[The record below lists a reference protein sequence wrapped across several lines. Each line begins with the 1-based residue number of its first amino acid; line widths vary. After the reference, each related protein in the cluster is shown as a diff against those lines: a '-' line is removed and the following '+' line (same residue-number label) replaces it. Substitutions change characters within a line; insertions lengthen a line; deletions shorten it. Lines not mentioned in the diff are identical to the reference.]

1 MGGEEDVTTP
11 AGKFRAV
18 KIDRKVSWK
27 QRAKPS
33 DAGVN
38 SFTYWYSGAAKRYVV
53 SQNTNVTASG
63 KTLQSERW
71 ELESY
76 KVK

>member
-1 MGGEEDVTTP
+1 VGGEEDVTTP

-18 KIDRKVSWK
+18 KIERKVGWK

-38 SFTYWYSGAAKRYVV
+38 SYTYWYSGAAKR
-53 SQNTNVTASG
+53 G
-63 KTLQSERW
+63 RRDSE
-71 ELESY
+71 
-76 KVK
+76 